1 MATAQAK
8 PLCLPSQHAKG
19 IETMSQEASNEIAS
33 CMGLIDSVLRTLFP
47 DDYDAR
53 CMYAAFGLSSLL
65 RQSGLDARIVG
76 GDFLAFVVSKDG
88 RQANLQGFGQGSD
101 SALPS
106 HFWVESSGRLLDLG
120 PHYLPRKSS
129 FPAAAIPGIALPL
142 SQSPLF
148 LRYRAKIRYEP
159 DVQLASDDTIT
170 GRMQAFLKECNS
182 RWKKGVR
189 PTLPTW
195 IFSDKEALQR
205 AMTRRDPWAHGATQ
219 FARRARIEELP
230 F

>member
-1 MATAQAK
+1 
-8 PLCLPSQHAKG
+8 
-19 IETMSQEASNEIAS
+19 MSQEASNEIAS
-33 CMGLIDSVLRTLFP
+33 CMGFIDRVLRALFP

-76 GDFLAFVVSKDG
+76 GDFFAFVVSKDG

-129 FPAAAIPGIALPL
+129 FPAAAIPVIALPL
-142 SQSPLF
+142 AQSPLF
-148 LRYRAKIRYEP
+148 LRYRPKIRYEP
-159 DVQLASDDTIT
+159 DVKLASDDTIT

-182 RWKKGVR
+182 QWENGIR

-195 IFSDKEALQR
+195 IFSGKEALHR
-205 AMTRRDPWAHGATQ
+205 AITRRDPWAHGAIQ
-219 FARRARIEELP
+219 FASRVRIEELP

>member
-1 MATAQAK
+1 
-8 PLCLPSQHAKG
+8 
-19 IETMSQEASNEIAS
+19 MSQEASKEIAS
-33 CMGLIDSVLRTLFP
+33 CMGLIDSMLRELFP

-65 RQSGLDARIVG
+65 RQLGLDARIVG

-129 FPAAAIPGIALPL
+129 FPAATIPAIALPL
-142 SQSPLF
+142 AQSPLF
-148 LRYRAKIRYEP
+148 LRYRPKIRYEP
-159 DVQLASDDTIT
+159 DVQLASDDAIT
-170 GRMQAFLKECNS
+170 GRMRAFLKECNR
-182 RWKKGVR
+182 RWEKGIR

-195 IFSDKEALQR
+195 IFNGKEALQR
-205 AMTRRDPWAHGATQ
+205 AATGRDPWAQSAIQ